1 MPKDSAP
8 PPGRR
13 PDPLIERLQALA
25 ARRSKPAAR
34 LAIPEWP
41 ELVRGIPN
49 ALLRSALF
57 AAVQGKQRRVFKKRT
72 VLASL
77 QNLEIRFQGVQ
88 LDQSDLDVWLQI
100 LHLARNQLPGFPVA
114 FKAHALLTALR
125 RGTGKGQYVWLA
137 DTLARLGGALVEL
150 TFEGRHTFGD
160 HLLRYYR
167 DELTHDYVVEP
178 TEELCRLFLTGYSHL
193 EWEQR
198 QQLRRKPLTLWLHGY
213 LSSHAAPYPIK
224 VSTLH
229 RLCGTSSHSFR
240 DFKARLRSALSEL
253 AEVGTLSRFEIT
265 RDGRVLVERPSPA
278 DGVRALSQKSH
289 RSAD

>member
-1 MPKDSAP
+1 MNKASAEVP
-8 PPGRR
+8 EATT
-13 PDPLIERLQALA
+13 DALAERIQALA
-25 ARRSKPAAR
+25 SRQKKPAAP

-41 ELVRGIPN
+41 HLVRGTPN
-49 ALLRSALF
+49 AFLRSALF

-72 VLASL
+72 LLASL
-77 QNLEIRFQGVQ
+77 QNIELRFQGVQ

-100 LHLARNQLPGFPVA
+100 LHLARNQVPGFPVA
-114 FKAHALLTALR
+114 FRAHALLTALN
-125 RGTGKGQYVWLA
+125 RGTGKGQYLWLA

-167 DELTHDYVVEP
+167 DELTHHYVVEP
-178 TEELCRLFLTGYSHL
+178 TEELCRLFLTGYSHI

-198 QQLRRKPLTLWLHGY
+198 QRLRRKPLTLWLHGY

-224 VSTLH
+224 ISTLH
-229 RLCGTSSHSFR
+229 RLCGSSSHSLR
-240 DFKARLRSALSEL
+240 DFKARLRSALQEL

-265 RDGRVLVERPSPA
+265 RDGRVLAERPSSA
-278 DGVRALSQKSH
+278 DHTSLSQNRH
-289 RSAD
+289 RSAN